1 MIFILLKTYSQNE
14 NRVRSAFLKCRW
26 LSHTSVLREA
36 EGMGRL
42 NIGAVE
48 KAVFGGHDRLEVS
61 GQVSHKFV
69 IIGYIPTVYT
79 TFRGFFSYVII
90 ILPKTC

>member
-1 MIFILLKTYSQNE
+1 MIFILLKIHSQNE

-26 LSHTSVLREA
+26 LNRTSVLREA
-36 EGMGRL
+36 EGMGKL

-48 KAVFGGHDRLEVS
+48 KAVCGGHERLKVA

-79 TFRGFFSYVII
+79 TF
-90 ILPKTC
+90 